1 MLTRMRKKRAKMMK
15 KMRITREGTMITME
29 VLVLGV
35 KTKTRT
41 KKAVTAK
48 KMERGMSARPKEET
62 MKKKRKMGMTM
73 KRDQPK
79 RKINSLLKRARRRAR
94 TMRMK
99 KKW

>member
-1 MLTRMRKKRAKMMK
+1 MMK